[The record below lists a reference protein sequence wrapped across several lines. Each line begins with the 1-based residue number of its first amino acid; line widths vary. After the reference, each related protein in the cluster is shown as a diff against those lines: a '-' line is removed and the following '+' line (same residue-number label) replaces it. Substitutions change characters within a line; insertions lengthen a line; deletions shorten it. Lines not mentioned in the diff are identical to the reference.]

1 MTDQVTAET
10 TARQQCQPAPA
21 KHDTLAVLAF
31 IFGILLWPLGIYLG
45 HASCEERGQ
54 DRQLS
59 AGPGAESGSGRARLS
74 DMIRPCVLHT
84 FFTRSPCNLRASGVF
99 MFVLLACNFDNARW
113 QPAQDDLLLAKCLL
127 NPDRTL
133 LTSELV
139 DQQPD
144 D

>member
-1 MTDQVTAET
+1 MTDQATAET
-10 TARQQCQPAPA
+10 TARHPCYSCPAWSGSRPA
-21 KHDTLAVLAF
+21 TEAEWLQ
-31 IFGILLWPLGIYLG
+31 
-45 HASCEERGQ
+45 RGQ

-59 AGPGAESGSGRARLS
+59 LRPGAELGSGRARLS

-84 FFTRSPCNLRASGVF
+84 FSTRSPCNLRASGVS

-127 NPDRTL
+127 NPDKTL
-133 LTSELV
+133 LASELV